1 VLLNTIDHRHFL
13 KLKRVFTSHPLPT
26 LRLKPVAMLVAFACS
41 TTFGAHAESPSTS
54 LNQVVVSGARSE
66 QLRDDLPMSIDVLT
80 DSDLLDKQVGNIK
93 DLVKDYPNVS
103 VKRAPARFTVTGA
116 GNSTGRDGNAGFNI
130 RGIGGNR
137 VLMLIDGTRVP
148 SSYVNGNNAFGRD
161 ALSLDLVKRVE
172 LVRGPSSVLYG
183 SDGLAGLVN
192 FITFEPADFLR
203 SAGPGNGVLAGR
215 LATNW
220 SGDDQGLNVAATV
233 AGRASDA
240 VQWLIT
246 GSVHKAQA
254 LDNMGSNDAPN
265 ITRTRPNPQ
274 TDRGDSLL
282 GKVVLRPTA
291 TQKHVLTLE
300 HVGKSSDTE
309 LLSSRAAVL
318 PPPTTT
324 ATKALVAGETDADT
338 SRRDRFTWDSR
349 YVLSSPWADQLQT
362 VVSLQNSD
370 AQDNGRT
377 MRNDA
382 GVRVRDTSYGEHIWQ
397 ANVQASKSVNL
408 SDQWAQKLTYGL
420 DLASTTVTSW
430 FGGFDPAPLAAY
442 VPKKYFPDSRDSSA
456 ALYGQSEIT
465 NDRWSI
471 TPGLRFERFAVDVI
485 SQDGFA
491 PPATKPG
498 VSMSGVNTSPKL
510 GALYRVS
517 PTWSV
522 YGNFASGF
530 RAPNAAQLNGFIDPT
545 PGVNARLLP
554 NPDLKPETSKNVE
567 LGLRTRLQRLSLDVA
582 AFTGDYRELIVD
594 KKFLNGTNTALDPNV
609 FQTVNV
615 DNATIWGFEFK
626 GNMDWGQVGAGRL
639 STPFAYGMTRG
650 RDNATGLPLN
660 SIDPAMLAMGLN
672 YDAAAWSVRMD
683 LRYRAA
689 KDASDVDL
697 TAGLK
702 AGSTQFT
709 NVPSATTLDVT
720 GQWRVRKDLRVTAGI
735 VNLTDAK
742 YWLWSDVQ
750 GLTTANA
757 TTQADAYTQPGRHV
771 NLSVVMDF

>member
-1 VLLNTIDHRHFL
+1 
-13 KLKRVFTSHPLPT
+13 
-26 LRLKPVAMLVAFACS
+26 MLVAFACS

-349 YVLSSPWADQLQT
+349 YVLSSPGQT
-362 VVSLQNSD
+362 SC
-370 AQDNGRT
+370 
-377 MRNDA
+377 
-382 GVRVRDTSYGEHIWQ
+382 
-397 ANVQASKSVNL
+397 K
-408 SDQWAQKLTYGL
+408 
-420 DLASTTVTSW
+420 
-430 FGGFDPAPLAAY
+430 
-442 VPKKYFPDSRDSSA
+442 
-456 ALYGQSEIT
+456 
-465 NDRWSI
+465 RW
-471 TPGLRFERFAVDVI
+471 
-485 SQDGFA
+485 
-491 PPATKPG
+491 
-498 VSMSGVNTSPKL
+498 
-510 GALYRVS
+510 
-517 PTWSV
+517 
-522 YGNFASGF
+522 
-530 RAPNAAQLNGFIDPT
+530 
-545 PGVNARLLP
+545 
-554 NPDLKPETSKNVE
+554 
-567 LGLRTRLQRLSLDVA
+567 
-582 AFTGDYRELIVD
+582 
-594 KKFLNGTNTALDPNV
+594 
-609 FQTVNV
+609 
-615 DNATIWGFEFK
+615 
-626 GNMDWGQVGAGRL
+626 
-639 STPFAYGMTRG
+639 
-650 RDNATGLPLN
+650 
-660 SIDPAMLAMGLN
+660 
-672 YDAAAWSVRMD
+672 
-683 LRYRAA
+683 
-689 KDASDVDL
+689 
-697 TAGLK
+697 
-702 AGSTQFT
+702 
-709 NVPSATTLDVT
+709 
-720 GQWRVRKDLRVTAGI
+720 
-735 VNLTDAK
+735 
-742 YWLWSDVQ
+742 
-750 GLTTANA
+750 
-757 TTQADAYTQPGRHV
+757 
-771 NLSVVMDF
+771 